1 VEVADTG
8 VGIAEEE
15 QDKLFRTFEQ
25 TASGRRSESGT
36 GLGLA
41 ISREYARLMG
51 GDIALS
57 SRAGEGSTFRLEVP
71 VKKGKRSDVIRGEKP
86 ARRVIGL
93 AQGQAVPRILVA
105 EDSEESRTLLVK
117 FLQLAGLEV
126 KEAANGSEAVEICEA
141 FRPHFV
147 FMDIR
152 MPVMDGLE
160 ATRRIRAAAA
170 GKSIVIAALTAYTME
185 EDRAE
190 ILSAGCDDF
199 VGKPFREHEIFDVMA
214 KHLGLEYIYEPV
226 DEMPAGRSVLPSP
239 EQLQALPQALL
250 SELHAAALRLDT
262 AHTLKVIEK
271 IAVIDAPLGAVL
283 KGLAQNLEYD
293 RLLLLLESKEVSGT
307 RTYDG

>member
-1 VEVADTG
+1 

-51 GDIALS
+51 GDITLT
-57 SRAGEGSTFRLEVP
+57 SRVDEGSTFRLEVP
-71 VKKGKRSDVIRGEKP
+71 VKKGQRSDVIRGEKP
-86 ARRVIGL
+86 ASRVIGL
-93 AQGQAVPRILVA
+93 AQGHAVPGILVT

-117 FLQLAGLEV
+117 FLQMAGLEV
-126 KEAANGSEAVEICEA
+126 REAANGKDAVEICES
-141 FRPHFV
+141 FRPRFV

-160 ATRRIRAAAA
+160 ATRRIKATAA
-170 GKSIVIAALTAYTME
+170 GKSIVIVALTAYTLD

-190 ILSAGCDDF
+190 ILLAGCDDF
-199 VGKPFREHEIFDVMA
+199 VSKPFREHEIFDVMA
-214 KHLGLEYIYEPV
+214 KHLGLEYIYEPI
-226 DEMPAGRSVLPSP
+226 DEMPAGRSTKVSP
-239 EQLQALPQALL
+239 EQLKALPQGLL

-262 AHTLKVIEK
+262 AYTLEVIEK

-283 KGLAQNLEYD
+283 RGFAENLEYD
-293 RLLLLLESKEVSGT
+293 RLLILLESKEVSGT
-307 RTYDG
+307 RRHDG